1 MLQFVGNIEAK
12 MDTKNR
18 VFLPAVFRKTLV
30 AASQNSLILRKDIY
44 QKCLILYPQ
53 EVWNNE
59 LTAIKQKLNRWDRQ
73 QSQLLRQF
81 TVDAEIVDID
91 ANGRILLPKR
101 FLEMLSLDAELTFI
115 GVDNTIEIW
124 SKEEL
129 NNSLLPSDDFGNML
143 GDLMNT

>member
-12 MDTKNR
+12 LDAKNR
-18 VFLPAVFRKTLV
+18 VFLPAVFRKTLL
-30 AASQNSLILRKDIY
+30 AASQSSLVLRKDIY
-44 QKCLILYPQ
+44 QNCLILYPQ

-59 LTAIKQKLNRWDRQ
+59 LATIKQKLNRWDKQ

-81 TVDAEIVDID
+81 TVDAEMVDID

-101 FLEMLSLDAELTFI
+101 FLEMLKLDTEVTFI
-115 GVDNTIEIW
+115 GVDNMIEIW
-124 SKEEL
+124 SKDEL
-129 NNSLLPSDDFGNML
+129 NNSLLPNDDFGAML